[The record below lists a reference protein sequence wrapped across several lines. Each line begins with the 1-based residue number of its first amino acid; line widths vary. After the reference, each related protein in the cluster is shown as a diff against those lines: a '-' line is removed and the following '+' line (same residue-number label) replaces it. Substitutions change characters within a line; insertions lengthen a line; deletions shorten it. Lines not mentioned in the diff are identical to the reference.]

1 MNTQIA
7 RFEAVHLDSGAWT
20 VVDLLSER
28 VARPRNH
35 WSESTAVTVAEALNA
50 APAYAIHWTWV
61 TPGSYPIERW
71 DVLASPLCAVSLDRR
86 SLIRLLP
93 GTTFETHSEVDA
105 FGRLEIAAFAPGDA
119 GGQSVHRWLVDEGE
133 LRAAAAAMPGQEAVA

>member
-1 MNTQIA
+1 MSTQIA
-7 RFEAVHLDSGAWT
+7 RFEPVHLDSGAWT

-28 VARPRNH
+28 VIEPRRS
-35 WSESTAVTVAEALNA
+35 WSESIAAIVAEALNA

-61 TPGSYPIERW
+61 TPASYPVGRW
-71 DVLASPLCAVSLDRR
+71 DVLASPLCAVSLDGR

-105 FGRLEIAAFAPGDA
+105 CGRLEIAAFAPGDV
-119 GGQSVHRWLVDEGE
+119 GGDSVHRWLVDEKE
-133 LRAAAAAMPGQEAVA
+133 LRAAAAAMPGQESLA

>member
-28 VARPRNH
+28 VIEPRCR
-35 WSESTAVTVAEALNA
+35 WSEASASVVAEALNA

-61 TPGSYPIERW
+61 TPASYPVERW
-71 DVLASPLCAVSLDRR
+71 DVLASPVCAVSLDGR

-105 FGRLEIAAFAPGDA
+105 CGRLEIAAFAPGDA
-119 GGQSVHRWLVDEGE
+119 GGDSVYRWLVDERE
-133 LRAAAAAMPGQEAVA
+133 LLAAAQRMPGQEAVA